1 MIPKILRVLAFL
13 VGLLLVVT
21 LSGCGLFGGGGG
33 GSENEGGGTAPEDNT
48 GPNPRDPVPPP
59 QPLAPLAP
67 SPDPVDVLLEQIAA
81 NPPGS
86 CPNWAPDYQSTGYTG
101 LTGNEA
107 KVYSDVLICTHR
119 VDIPVPSG
127 RVGRFL
133 TNKSDGVWH
142 FTGPSSEYRL
152 LDTTPE
158 AEFFRASGVP
168 PAGLP
173 FMAPGDSVSITDWT
187 NITWVPNP
195 QLTAA
200 WATQEFLADY
210 LLDRGAGYVGETLK
224 RKTGHSAAIPNCMVS
239 AYKAAKSESELEPTS
254 ELVDRIQN
262 ELKASAAI
270 SCFKAM
276 EEADARADAQ
286 GYVRKTK
293 VTWNQ
298 HVNKLSGQVDNG
310 LQVGKYLN
318 FTAAVCSIIPKCR
331 LRAP

>member
-1 MIPKILRVLAFL
+1 MIPKILRLLAFL
-13 VGLLLVVT
+13 VALLLVVT

-33 GSENEGGGTAPEDNT
+33 GNQGGGTAPEDKT
-48 GPNPRDPVPPP
+48 DPKP
-59 QPLAPLAP
+59 QAPASPTP

-81 NPPGS
+81 NPPGF
-86 CPNWAPDYQSTGYTG
+86 CPDWAADYQSTGYTG
-101 LTGNEA
+101 LSGDEA

-119 VDIPVPSG
+119 ADIPVPPG

-142 FTGPSSEYRL
+142 FTGHSSEYGL

-158 AEFFRASGVP
+158 AEFFRVSMLAPAS
-168 PAGLP
+168 LP

-200 WATQEFLADY
+200 WATQEFLIDY
-210 LLDRGAGYVGETLK
+210 LSDRGAGYVGETLK
-224 RKTGHSAAIPNCMVS
+224 RKTGHSAAIPTCMVS
-239 AYKAAKSESELEPTS
+239 AYRAARSESELEPTS

-262 ELKASAAI
+262 EMKASAAV

-276 EEADARADAQ
+276 EEADEQADAQ
-286 GYVRKTK
+286 GVVRKTK
-293 VTWNQ
+293 VTWDQ
-298 HVNKLSGQVDNG
+298 HVNKLAGQVDNG

-318 FTAAVCSIIPKCR
+318 FTAAVCSIIPRC
-331 LRAP
+331 P